1 MKRILSLICVL
12 LLFLSGCGGAAPQ
25 DAPELLEPMAA
36 QPRIAV
42 AERSDI
48 FDLIAAEGSLVHYYE
63 PISFSVNGVIGE
75 ILVVPGQ
82 AVTAGQQLAV
92 LDTEAM
98 EESLEALE
106 ENRRKLVDNF
116 ALTGENLE
124 LTVRIRG
131 LELEAL
137 SQSHQEALAAQ
148 QVLLT
153 DAQTAMTELEA
164 VQNQARAELEAWI
177 EEIRLQIEAL
187 PEETEPEE
195 TAPGETESG
204 GTEPEET
211 APGETE
217 PEETEPVE
225 TEDREALE
233 ALLAELELQLED
245 MIAEHTA
252 TLAEAETAVRT
263 QQETLDRL
271 VSQQSVQYRLKELD
285 VTEAKNAL
293 DHARENHAFQLEDME
308 KSIVALREEI
318 SKAVITAPFDGM
330 LTWVSDLLQK
340 GTYVT
345 SEHVLMCV
353 ADPTRPMIQ
362 TERISSN
369 RLDICDR
376 LVAVVGDR
384 EYDLTAVAPSAS
396 DDVSRMLSG
405 LPLYSQFLFAD
416 AAQTPDSAGFLV
428 LCRYNYRENV
438 LNIPINALLRDQ
450 SGAYVYVLRDG
461 QRQRVNVT
469 VGGST
474 ELRVE
479 ILSGLEEGDV
489 VYAED

>member
-195 TAPGETESG
+195 TAPGETE
-204 GTEPEET
+204 
-211 APGETE
+211 
-217 PEETEPVE
+217 PEETEPVG

-438 LNIPINALLRDQ
+438 LNIPIYALLRDQ
-450 SGAYVYVLRDG
+450 SGAYVYVLREG

>member
-187 PEETEPEE
+187 PEE
-195 TAPGETESG
+195 
-204 GTEPEET
+204 TEPEET

-450 SGAYVYVLRDG
+450 SGAYVYVLREG

>member
-48 FDLIAAEGSLVHYYE
+48 FDLVAAEGSLVHYYE

-137 SQSHQEALAAQ
+137 AQSHQEALAAQ

-153 DAQTAMTELEA
+153 DAQTAMTELET

-195 TAPGETESG
+195 TAPGETEPG
-204 GTEPEET
+204 ET

-217 PEETEPVE
+217 PEETESVE
-225 TEDREALE
+225 NEDREALE

-245 MIAEHTA
+245 MITEHTA
-252 TLAEAETAVRT
+252 ALAEAETAVRT

-271 VSQQSVQYRLKELD
+271 VSQQSVQYQLKELD

-308 KSIVALREEI
+308 KSIATLREEI

-376 LVAVVGDR
+376 LVAVAGDR

-396 DDVSRMLSG
+396 EDVSRMLSG

>member
-195 TAPGETESG
+195 TAPGETE
-204 GTEPEET
+204 
-211 APGETE
+211 

-396 DDVSRMLSG
+396 DDVSRLLSG

-450 SGAYVYVLRDG
+450 SGAYVYVLREG

>member
-137 SQSHQEALAAQ
+137 AQSHQEALAAQ

-195 TAPGETESG
+195 TAPGETE
-204 GTEPEET
+204 
-211 APGETE
+211 

-225 TEDREALE
+225 NEDREALE

-245 MIAEHTA
+245 MITEHTA
-252 TLAEAETAVRT
+252 ALAEAETAVRT

-308 KSIVALREEI
+308 KSIATLREEI

-450 SGAYVYVLRDG
+450 SGAYVYVLREG

>member
-75 ILVVPGQ
+75 ILGVPGQ

-187 PEETEPEE
+187 PEE
-195 TAPGETESG
+195 
-204 GTEPEET
+204 TEPEET

-450 SGAYVYVLRDG
+450 SGAYVYVLREG